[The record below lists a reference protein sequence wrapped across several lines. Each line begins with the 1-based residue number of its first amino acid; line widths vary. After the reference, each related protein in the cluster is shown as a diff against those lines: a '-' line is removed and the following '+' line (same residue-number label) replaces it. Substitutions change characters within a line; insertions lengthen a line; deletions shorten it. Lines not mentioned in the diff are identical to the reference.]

1 MKEIYLTDL
10 ELENYRNFIN
20 YRVSN
25 LSPSVNIVIGP
36 NGSGKTNILESIS
49 FLAPGRGLKLAKY
62 EEICH
67 QNTPDWRSKFLMQS
81 KLGLAEIAMQYHK
94 DSKRTIE
101 YNGSKLP
108 SSELVKICNIIWIT
122 PQMNSFFS
130 GPPSVRRKFIDR
142 IAYNFYPLH
151 IKHLTK
157 YDYYQQERIKFITAN
172 GVNTNTGW
180 LSNIEEKL
188 VDEALIINNAR
199 SKTLMHMQKAMA
211 SLKFDFPKAKLSL
224 SDFDEGVSFD
234 SISKVKYLD
243 LLEKYRK
250 KDMYSNKTSIGTH
263 RTDLIVEYIDKSS
276 IAKQCST
283 GEQKALLISLILAS
297 IDSIIST
304 TNSKP
309 LLLLDELFVHLDS
322 ERRKELSKYILNT
335 KIQTFITTTD
345 MIGFDLLKQHA
356 NIINL

>member
-10 ELENYRNFIN
+10 DLENYRNFIN

-25 LSPSVNIVIGP
+25 LSPFVNIIIGP

-49 FLAPGRGLKLAKY
+49 LLAPGRGLKVAKY

-67 QNTPDWRSKFLMQS
+67 KNTPNWRSKFIMQS
-81 KLGLAEIAMQYHK
+81 KLGLAEILMQYHK
-94 DSKRTIE
+94 DSKRIIE

-108 SSELVKICNIIWIT
+108 SCELVKICNLIWIT
-122 PQMNSFFS
+122 PQMDSFFS
-130 GPPSVRRKFIDR
+130 GPSSIRRKFIDR
-142 IAYNFYPLH
+142 IAYNFYPQH

-157 YDYYQQERIKFITAN
+157 YEYYQQERIKFITTN
-172 GVNTNTGW
+172 GCNRSTGW

-188 VDEALIINNAR
+188 VDEALIINNVR
-199 SKTLMHMQKAMA
+199 NETLTHMQKAME
-211 SLKFDFPKAKLSL
+211 SLEFDFPKAKLSL
-224 SDFDEGVSFD
+224 SDFDEGVSFT
-234 SISKVKYLD
+234 SISKVKYLE

-263 RTDLIVEYIDKSS
+263 RTDLVVEYTDKNS

-322 ERRKELSKYILNT
+322 ERRKELSKYIMNT